1 MSKVLQQVGGVA
13 GDGSFIVQD
22 NSGSAEILVDG
33 TKILGAQASVIA
45 ALTDSTGGTANDTV
59 AQVADIALSTSDTYT
74 DSAVNTA
81 VNTAIATINDDLADL
96 AGKVNEILTMLKAH
110 GLLASS

>member
-1 MSKVLQQVGGVA
+1 MGYTPRTIHSGNVSGGISTKNAQDLAIALEGLDTAIAAVG
-13 GDGSFIVQD
+13 D
-22 NSGSAEILVDG
+22 L
-33 TKILGAQASVIA
+33 T

-74 DSAVNTA
+74 DAAVNSA

-96 AGKVNEILTMLKAH
+96 AAKVNAIIAA
-110 GLLASS
+110 LA